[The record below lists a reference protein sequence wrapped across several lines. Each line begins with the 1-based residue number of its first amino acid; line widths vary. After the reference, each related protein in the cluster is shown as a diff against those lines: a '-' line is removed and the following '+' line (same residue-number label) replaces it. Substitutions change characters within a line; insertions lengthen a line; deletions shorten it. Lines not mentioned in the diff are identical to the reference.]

1 MKRSGWFFYSWA
13 VWGLAV
19 LSALAVNFT
28 GMQPGFALV
37 MFLIMPEWFMLI
49 HTANR
54 EKLTQYE
61 VVQACPKWCKQIFL
75 GCVVYGILNFL
86 LGMILL
92 RDGGPHIHEGIYCI
106 WDHGFIREIT
116 YQEYISLLRTE
127 GRMFTG
133 NFLIFASVA
142 MAYFSSRDQIHQQD
156 KEREVL

>member
-1 MKRSGWFFYSWA
+1 MKKSGWFYYSWA
-13 VWGLAV
+13 VWSLAV
-19 LSALAVNFT
+19 FAAAAVNVT
-28 GMQPGFALV
+28 GMQSGYALV

-61 VVQACPKWCKQIFL
+61 VVQACPKWCKRFL
-75 GCVVYGILNFL
+75 FVCIAYGIINFL
-86 LGMILL
+86 LGMFLL
-92 RDGGPHIHEGIYCI
+92 REGGPHIHEEVYCL

-116 YQEYISLLRTE
+116 YEKYMSLLRTE

-142 MAYFSSRDQIHQQD
+142 TGYFTSRDRIHQQH
-156 KEREVL
+156 KECEVL